1 MPTKPSNE
9 TNDAAYLIR
18 IAGGDHLA
26 LLALYDR
33 YVPILL
39 ALAQHIAG
47 AGAEAEELVHD
58 VFLDVWRHADTYQ
71 PQHGTVRSW
80 LIMRTREHALETLS
94 ACPELAAQVNSPH
107 FTTAEPEADAGGD
120 AATFSTERQAA
131 EKLLAGLSQ
140 DQRAVLEMAYFTGM
154 GQNDIASG
162 LKLSPRAVLA
172 HLQAVQIEIRHT
184 QQDLRR
190 L

>member
-1 MPTKPSNE
+1 MPSTE

-18 IAGGDHLA
+18 IAGGDSPA

-33 YVPILL
+33 YAPILL

-58 VFLDVWRHADTYQ
+58 VFLEVWRHADTYQ

-80 LIMRTREHALETLS
+80 LIMRTREHALDTLR

-107 FTTAEPEADAGGD
+107 FCPQPADGGEVDSEAFAG
-120 AATFSTERQAA
+120 ERQVA

-140 DQRAVLEMAYFTGM
+140 DQRSVLELAWFTGM
-154 GQNDIASG
+154 SQADIAST
-162 LKLSPRAVLA
+162 LRLSCKTVLG
-172 HLQAVQIEIRHT
+172 HLQAVQQQMRHT
-184 QQDLRR
+184 LHDMRR